1 MLNNPEP
8 SDREDLE
15 GSYKP
20 LFSKSARNASSS
32 VPSPAHPIKSRPEL
46 DEESK
51 SLIAEALMEMDAANP
66 QMEEEKLFDGPLRPA
81 YTDSPKEKKKGIFRN
96 AEGNSIVAAAHFKRG
111 LNP

>member
-1 MLNNPEP
+1 
-8 SDREDLE
+8 
-15 GSYKP
+15 
-20 LFSKSARNASSS
+20 
-32 VPSPAHPIKSRPEL
+32 
-46 DEESK
+46 
-51 SLIAEALMEMDAANP
+51 MEMDAANP